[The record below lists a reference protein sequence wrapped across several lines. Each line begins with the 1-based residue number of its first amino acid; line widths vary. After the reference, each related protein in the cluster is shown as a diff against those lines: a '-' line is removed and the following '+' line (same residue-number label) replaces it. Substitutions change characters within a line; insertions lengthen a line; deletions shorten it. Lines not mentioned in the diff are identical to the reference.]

1 MRKLLTL
8 CLVLLISRLEA
19 QFPQPVAT
27 RLYADDAIT
36 QIAVWLNTDSLQALL
51 DPANRWNDYE
61 YPANVIFHRGN
72 QWDTLYDVGFRL
84 RGNTSRNAQKK
95 SFKISINR
103 FTSGRRFEGVKKINL
118 NGEHNDPS
126 MSRARWCWELG
137 RQWGLPVSRV
147 NHTRLYI
154 NGRYR
159 GVYLNLEHIND
170 DWLAHRFSN
179 NGGNLYKCTWPADL
193 QYLSNNPDDY
203 KYLRSDGTRAYE
215 LKTNEDQD
223 DYSDLAQLIDV
234 LNNTP
239 LAQLECA
246 LDPLFNIEGYLKVLA
261 FEVSTGHW
269 DNYAY
274 NKNNFY
280 LYHDPES
287 GKFHYLPYDMDNT
300 LGVDWLNEDWAQR
313 NVLQWP
319 NSGMSLPLAQ
329 RLMQISSLKE
339 VYKYYLREFNGLL
352 GDPRGVL
359 QIDSIYQQI
368 APYAQLDSFRT
379 FDYGFSY
386 VDFQQ
391 SFNGNQ
397 QLGHVKESIG
407 TFISRRVANTQ
418 QQLGSFDAAPIVT
431 QVQLQWQS
439 SQGDALITTLVEDE
453 STPQVVLEY
462 RVNGGSL
469 QNLTMLDNGVDDDGV
484 AGNGIYGGQL
494 QGLSAGATLTYQVK
508 AADPS
513 GRERRRPCTPEQVG
527 VPQSGPLL
535 INEFMADNA
544 QTIADED
551 GDYSDWIEL
560 YNSTAD
566 SIWLGAYYLT
576 DDLNQPFKW
585 NLPDAYLLSGGFQ
598 LIWASNKSGTY
609 PWHTNFALSKNGEEI
624 GLFRSVFG
632 QADTV
637 DYRLFGVQQE
647 DVSEGRSYD
656 ASPLWVN
663 FSQPTP
669 NASNGSL
676 SNEELLPLQEDWAVQ
691 VYPNPATDH
700 ITLDFPLNLA
710 APSAWVNVRL
720 TDLHGRELQQWH
732 IAQTGLPTNLSVR
745 DIPNGVYLLKLEGAA
760 GGKYLRL
767 AIMR

>member
-1 MRKLLTL
+1 MRSMLILLMIGMATMAK
-8 CLVLLISRLEA
+8 A
-19 QFPQPVAT
+19 QYPQPIPT
-27 RLYADDAIT
+27 PLYADDEVSRIE
-36 QIAVWLNTDSLQALL
+36 IWMNTDSLQALL

-61 YPANVIFHRGN
+61 YPASFLFQRGG
-72 QWDTLYDVGFRL
+72 QWDTLHEVGFRL

-95 SFKISINR
+95 SFKVSLNR
-103 FTSGRRFEGVKKINL
+103 FTSGRRFQGVKKINL

-126 MSRARWCWELG
+126 ISRARWCWELG

-147 NHTRLYI
+147 SHTRLYI

-170 DWLAHRFSN
+170 DWLALRFRN

-223 DYSDLAQLIDV
+223 NYSDLAHFIDV

-246 LDPLFNIEGYLKVLA
+246 LDPVFDIEGYLKVLA

-274 NKNNFY
+274 NKNNYY

-313 NVLQWP
+313 DVLQWP
-319 NSGMSLPLAQ
+319 NSGMPLPLAQ
-329 RLMQISSLKE
+329 RLLQIPSLKE
-339 VYKYYLREFNGLL
+339 IYKYYLREFNGLM
-352 GDPRGVL
+352 GDPRGMT

-368 APYAQLDSFRT
+368 APYAQIDSFRT
-379 FDYGFSY
+379 FDYGFTYSQ
-386 VDFQQ
+386 FQQ

-407 TFISRRVANTQ
+407 SFISRRVANTQ
-418 QQLGSFDAAPIVT
+418 QQLGSFDAAPII
-431 QVQLQWQS
+431 QKVQLQWQAA
-439 SQGDALITTLVEDE
+439 QGHALVTALVEDE
-453 STPQVVLEY
+453 GTPVVLLEY
-462 RVNGGSL
+462 QVNGGNWQSVA
-469 QNLTMLDNGVDDDGV
+469 MFDNGIDDDGI
-484 AGNGIYGGQL
+484 AGNGVYGGSV
-494 QGLSAGATLTYQVK
+494 QGLLPGETLSYQVK
-508 AADPS
+508 ASDTA
-513 GRERRRPCTPEQVG
+513 GRIRSRPCHPEQVG
-527 VPQSGPLL
+527 VPQSGPLV
-535 INEFMADNA
+535 INELMADNA
-544 QTIADED
+544 QTLADED
-551 GDYSDWIEL
+551 GDYSDWVEL
-560 YNSTAD
+560 YNNTAD

-576 DDLNQPFKW
+576 DDLQQPFKW
-585 NLPDAYLLSGGFQ
+585 NLPSAYLPAGGFQ
-598 LIWASNKSGTY
+598 LIWASNKAGTH

-624 GLFRSVFG
+624 GLFRNIFG

-637 DYRLFGVQQE
+637 DYLFFGVQQE
-647 DVSEGRSYD
+647 DVSYGRSYD
-656 ASPLWVN
+656 ASPLWVS
-663 FSQPTP
+663 FSNPTP

-676 SNEELLPLQEDWAVQ
+676 SSEELHSILDWGITA
-691 VYPNPATDH
+691 YPNPAAHWVSLALPESHAID
-700 ITLDFPLNLA
+700 LFPLNISLM
-710 APSAWVNVRL
+710 
-720 TDLHGRELQQWH
+720 DLHGRQLQQW
-732 IAQTGLPTNLSVR
+732 ILDDSSMNVRLPLGEV
-745 DIPNGVYLLKLEGAA
+745 PNGLYWLMVENPQGSQV
-760 GGKYLRL
+760 LRL
-767 AIMR
+767 SIMR